1 MRFYDAL
8 PQAKLFMRDFKF
20 VILNTYESGN
30 ERDRGRDRERGGGG
44 RESSRARDCLAAF
57 HLHKIINFL
66 PDPFSTVSLP
76 SEDNLYA
83 PHFERIMRVHVREL
97 MRNMRRG
104 GKAKYGAYFSL
115 RHFQREIIVFNN

>member
-1 MRFYDAL
+1 MYKSTD
-8 PQAKLFMRDFKF
+8 
-20 VILNTYESGN
+20 
-30 ERDRGRDRERGGGG
+30 
-44 RESSRARDCLAAF
+44 ARD
-57 HLHKIINFL
+57 HLSQLFASRKIINFL
-66 PDPFSTVSLP
+66 PDPFSTVT

-97 MRNMRRG
+97 MRNMRPD